1 MKYFIPIFLICFIPF
16 KTVFAQDRIST
27 EEYIETYKDVAIKKM
42 KTFNIPASITLA
54 QGILESGSGNS
65 RLAMKANNHFGIKC
79 HKNWT
84 GKTFTMDDDAKNE
97 CFRKYKDPAD
107 SYRDHS
113 EFLTQRGRY
122 SFLFEYKITDYKSW
136 ANGLKKA
143 GYATNPKY
151 PQLLISIIERYD
163 LSQYDKGGKTKKKK
177 AKAEAEDLGTVS
189 TLTMTAMVAN
199 LSPVDTSIYGRDV
212 FENNGA
218 RFIIIKV
225 GDTFYGIADEFNIYS
240 WQLHKYNEVD
250 KKHMLQIDEIIYLEK
265 KKRKAD
271 KKYKIHIVKQ
281 GESLHNIS
289 QYYGIRISSLMKRNK
304 LVIDR
309 NLPVGTALKLR

>member
-1 MKYFIPIFLICFIPF
+1 MCKHAGRSLTIKCVKLRFLFRHLAGLSVYFCSKPFQSLKYFIPIFLICFIPF

-84 GKTFTMDDDAKNE
+84 GKTFTLDDDVKNE

-122 SFLFEYKITDYKSW
+122 SFLFEYKITEYKSW

-151 PQLLISIIERYD
+151 PQLLIRIIERYD
-163 LSQYDKGGKTKKKK
+163 LSQYYTGVKTKKKK
-177 AKAEAEDLGTVS
+177 V
-189 TLTMTAMVAN
+189 
-199 LSPVDTSIYGRDV
+199 
-212 FENNGA
+212 
-218 RFIIIKV
+218 
-225 GDTFYGIADEFNIYS
+225 
-240 WQLHKYNEVD
+240 
-250 KKHMLQIDEIIYLEK
+250 KK
-265 KKRKAD
+265 
-271 KKYKIHIVKQ
+271 
-281 GESLHNIS
+281 
-289 QYYGIRISSLMKRNK
+289 
-304 LVIDR
+304 
-309 NLPVGTALKLR
+309 